1 MDAGVKSWS
10 WLAIPLLAALIAAGA
25 FLELDLGPVPL
36 TLQSYFVLLAGFV
49 LGPWRGAL
57 AATLYL
63 LAGLVGLPVF
73 AGGTSGWQRLL
84 GPTGGFLWSFPLA
97 AGVAGW
103 ATKDRTPLTFRRGF
117 LWGALASVIPFV
129 IGVPW
134 LESKVE
140 LGPDGMDL
148 WPFLPG
154 AAIKLVL
161 AVATCLFLEKWKGH
175 VLPPV

>member
-1 MDAGVKSWS
+1 MKSWN
-10 WLAIPLLAALIAAGA
+10 WLAIPLLTVLIAAGA
-25 FLELDLGPVPL
+25 FLELKVGPVPL

-57 AATLYL
+57 ACVLYL

-73 AGGTSGWQRLL
+73 AGGTSGWERFL

-97 AGVAGW
+97 AAVAGW
-103 ATKDRTPLTFRRGF
+103 ATKDHTPLTWPRGL
-117 LWGALASVIPFV
+117 LWGAFASVVPFA

-134 LESKVE
+134 LESKVD

-148 WPFLPG
+148 WPFVPG
-154 AAIKLVL
+154 AVIKLWL
-161 AVATCLFLEKWKGH
+161 AIATCLLLEKRKW
-175 VLPPV
+175 LLR